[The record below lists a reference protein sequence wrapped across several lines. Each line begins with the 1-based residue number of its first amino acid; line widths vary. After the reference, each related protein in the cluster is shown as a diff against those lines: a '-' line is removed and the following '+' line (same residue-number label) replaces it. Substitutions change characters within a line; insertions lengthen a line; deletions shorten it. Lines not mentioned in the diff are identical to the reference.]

1 MGNSQPRS
9 SILGDEPQ
17 RRHSTFIHKP
27 IIDYERERGSSIK
40 TGSIHNKLKRVP
52 IGSSALMDEPTLG
65 NKPQSRHYI
74 KTGSKRVP
82 IGSSAF
88 IHEPTIDEPQV
99 IHKSI
104 SYYSQPKAVTDY
116 RQDLNDLSYG
126 IIYGEYSTIFT
137 EGGRYEKNPLE
148 FYSTMIRNQ
157 DKFIDWL
164 TTGNNAAEF
173 LKGVSRSQNL
183 LTRIYDSH
191 IRLLQ
196 PSEWN
201 RITLTECGKDVHI
214 KGLKTCPKYQTTEVI
229 RTVILQNIEFIQKI
243 LKDKNIGKSIWN
255 FKRRSQRLKK
265 RSLHTK
271 TYRLS
276 SRKGSRVSLEKRRSK

>member
-17 RRHSTFIHKP
+17 RRVSTFIHKP
-27 IIDYERERGSSIK
+27 IIDDERERGR
-40 TGSIHNKLKRVP
+40 GSF
-52 IGSSALMDEPTLG
+52 ALMDKPTLG
-65 NKPQSRHYI
+65 NKPQSRHSI

-99 IHKSI
+99 IHKPVTYHSTPI
-104 SYYSQPKAVTDY
+104 AVTAY
-116 RQDLNDLSYG
+116 NRNLNDLSYG

-137 EGGRYEKNPLE
+137 EGGAYENNALE
-148 FYSTMIRNQ
+148 FYRTMIRNQ
-157 DKFIDWL
+157 SNFIDWL
-164 TTGNNAAEF
+164 TTGNNVAEF

-214 KGLKTCPKYQTTEVI
+214 KGLKTCPKYQTTEGI
-229 RTVILQNIEFIQKI
+229 RTVILQNMKFIQRF
-243 LKDKNIGKSIWN
+243 LKDNKIGKSIWN

-271 TYRLS
+271 TYRLN
-276 SRKGSRVSLEKRRSK
+276 SRKGSRVSVEKRRSK